1 MLIII
6 LKCLQFRV
14 KMYVIIKAAINVN
27 VQGNRRTNPLQVNEE
42 QPKFLSNEQKI
53 LNKPIFYL
61 LDYY

>member
-1 MLIII
+1 
-6 LKCLQFRV
+6 
-14 KMYVIIKAAINVN
+14 MYVIIKAAINVN